1 MSIVRTRRRQGAV
14 LVFIA
19 ICLVVLFGFAAL
31 AIDLSYH
38 RTLQLQAQNAADSAA
53 YAGLVALRESDDET
67 EAYNVAAEM
76 LSRHTVGGTV
86 PNADIEI
93 GEWNFDTQTFSEGA
107 NPNAVQVAVKRDNL
121 DASGGPIGFFGPALG
136 YTLPQVTADATS
148 AIQPRDILFI
158 MDQSTSMAGTMGYAV
173 EGLVAALDVVVSS
186 DPNGLD
192 QVGLVGFS
200 EGGEVLTP
208 IQSAVDNYST
218 LRSDWENEVCICG
231 VDWWD
236 YNRRP
241 YYHSN
246 TWESPSNHHPLSAGD
261 YAYGGPDH
269 ADLAIPCCYPYCDA
283 ADKDPWG
290 NYGGFT
296 NTDDAMEAAYNHM
309 ATYGRGTSY
318 KLIVFLGDG
327 RPNCS
332 PLRQDAGAC
341 SSNQEVID
349 NTHTWLDLA
358 EANNIRVTTMF
369 FNGSGSDAYGEAI
382 FESYVRGGKAF
393 ATSDKD
399 ELKAL
404 FEAAV
409 RTNVALVE

>member
-53 YAGLVALRESDDET
+53 YAGLVALRESDDEN
-67 EAYNVAAEM
+67 EAYAVALEM
-76 LSRHTVGGTV
+76 LNRHEVGGTV
-86 PNADIEI
+86 PNATIDI
-93 GEWNFDTQTFSEGA
+93 GEWDFSSDTFSDGP
-107 NPNAVQVAVKRDNL
+107 NPNAVQVSVLRNNQ

-158 MDQSTSMAGTMGYAV
+158 MDQSTSMVSTMGYAV
-173 EGLVAALDVVVSS
+173 DGLTAALDVVVAS
-186 DPNGLD
+186 DPNALD
-192 QVGLVGFS
+192 QVALVGFS
-200 EGGEVLTP
+200 EGGQLLTP
-208 IQSAVDNYST
+208 LQGAVDNYSS
-218 LRSDWENEVCICG
+218 LSSDWSDEVCICG
-231 VDWWD
+231 IDWSD
-236 YNRRP
+236 YSSSRYP
-241 YYHSN
+241 DTFQY
-246 TWESPSNHHPLSAGD
+246 PSNHHPLEPGD
-261 YAYGGPDH
+261 YAYGGEAH
-269 ADLAIPCCYPYCDA
+269 ADLIIPCCYPYCSVSS
-283 ADKDPWG
+283 WN
-290 NYGGFT
+290 NYGGWT
-296 NTDDAMEAAYNHM
+296 NTDAAMEVSYNEM
-309 ATYGRGTSY
+309 ITSARGTSF

-358 EANNIRVTTMF
+358 EANNINVTTMF

-382 FESYVRGGKAF
+382 FESYIRGQGQAF
-393 ATSDKD
+393 ATSDKN

-404 FEAAV
+404 FEQAV

>member
-1 MSIVRTRRRQGAV
+1 MSVFRCRRRRGAV

-19 ICLVVLFGFAAL
+19 ICLMVLFGFAAL

-53 YAGLVALRESDDET
+53 YAGMIALRESDDEN

-76 LSRHTVGGTV
+76 LNRHTVGGTV
-86 PNADIEI
+86 PSANIEI
-93 GEWNFDTQTFSEGA
+93 GEWDFENNSFSDGA
-107 NPNAVQVAVKRDNL
+107 NANAVSVAVKRDNL

-136 YTLPQVTADATS
+136 YTLPMVRADAVS

-158 MDQSTSMAGTMGYAV
+158 VDQSTSMVETMGYAV
-173 EGLVAALDVVVSS
+173 DGLVAALDVVVDS

-200 EGGEVLTP
+200 EGGKVLTP
-208 IQSAVDNYST
+208 LQGAVDNYSA
-218 LRSDWENEVCICG
+218 LRSDWQNEVCICG

-236 YNRRP
+236 YNRSP
-241 YYHSN
+241 YYHN
-246 TWESPSNHHPLSAGD
+246 DYFEYPANHHPLSPGD
-261 YAYGGPDH
+261 YAYGGPEH
-269 ADLAIPCCYPYCDA
+269 ADLAIPCCYPYCSS
-283 ADKDPWG
+283 ADQDPYG
-290 NYGGFT
+290 EYGGYT
-296 NTDDAMEAAYNHM
+296 NTDAAMESAYNHM
-309 ATYGRGTSY
+309 STYGRGTSY

-341 SSNQEVID
+341 TSNQEVID

>member
-1 MSIVRTRRRQGAV
+1 MSVFRSRSRKGAV
-14 LVFIA
+14 LVFVA

-53 YAGLVALRESDDET
+53 YAGMVALRESDDET
-67 EAYNVAAEM
+67 EAFNVAVEM
-76 LSRHTVGGTV
+76 LTRHNVGGTV
-86 PNADIEI
+86 PNADSVI
-93 GEWNFDTQTFSEGA
+93 GEWDFDNNSFSDGA

-173 EGLVAALDVVVSS
+173 EGLVAALDVVVDS

-192 QVGLVGFS
+192 QVGLIGFS
-200 EGGEVLTP
+200 EGGTVLTP
-208 IQSAVDNYST
+208 LQGASANYAS
-218 LRSDWENEVCICG
+218 LRSDWQDEVCICG
-231 VDWWD
+231 IDWSD
-236 YNRRP
+236 YNASTYP
-241 YYHSN
+241 LDFEY
-246 TWESPSNHHPLSAGD
+246 PSNHHPLSPGD
-261 YAYGGPDH
+261 YAYGGPTH
-269 ADLAIPCCYPYCDA
+269 VDLAIPCCYPYCASSD
-283 ADKDPWG
+283 WS
-290 NYGGFT
+290 NYGGWT
-296 NTDDAMEAAYNHM
+296 NTDAAMDAAYNHM
-309 ATYGRGTSY
+309 ASFGRGTSY

-332 PLRQDAGAC
+332 PLRTDAGAC
-341 SSNQEVID
+341 TTDQEVID

-409 RTNVALVE
+409 RTNIAVVE

>member
-1 MSIVRTRRRQGAV
+1 MSIVRSRRRHGAV

-53 YAGLVALRESDDET
+53 YAGMIALRESDDET
-67 EAYNVAAEM
+67 EAYAVAIEM

-93 GEWNFDTQTFSEGA
+93 GEWDFDNNSFSDGP

-173 EGLVAALDVVVSS
+173 EGLVAALDVVVES

-192 QVGLVGFS
+192 QVGLIGFS
-200 EGGEVLTP
+200 EGGTVLTP
-208 IQSAVDNYST
+208 LQSAVDNYST
-218 LRSDWENEVCICG
+218 LRPDWSDEVCICG
-231 VDWWD
+231 IDWSD
-236 YNRRP
+236 YSARRYP
-241 YYHSN
+241 LDFEYP
-246 TWESPSNHHPLSAGD
+246 TNHHPLSPGD
-261 YAYGGPDH
+261 YAYGGPTH
-269 ADLAIPCCYPYCDA
+269 VDLAIPCCYPYCSVSD
-283 ADKDPWG
+283 WS
-290 NYGGFT
+290 NYGGWT
-296 NTDDAMEAAYNHM
+296 NTDAAMESAYNHM
-309 ATYGRGTSY
+309 ATFGRGTSY

-341 SSNQEVID
+341 TSDSEVIS

-369 FNGSGSDAYGEAI
+369 FNASGSDAYGEAI